1 MLHAK
6 KLVLLLGCLSL
17 LACQQP
23 VGNSAERV
31 APAPLVEQ
39 IDPQTEPVKAMR
51 AHQQQQ
57 TMALADVGQLRAEV
71 LQLTRDKSADNVQQC
86 LVIGL
91 GHKSCGGPSEYIAV
105 STKGH
110 DESVLLKKISAYNQ
124 AVEAEN
130 MRKGMMSDCSV
141 VMKPQVQLNNG
152 QCELVKELTQ

>member
-6 KLVLLLGCLSL
+6 KLVLLFGCLPL

-23 VGNSAERV
+23 SSVDRV

-39 IDPQTEPVKAMR
+39 IDPQTDPVKAVR

-57 TMALADVGQLRAEV
+57 SVALADVGQLRAEV
-71 LQLTRDKSADNVQQC
+71 LKLTRDKSADNVQQC
-86 LVIGL
+86 LVLGL
-91 GHKSCGGPSEYIAV
+91 GHKPCGGPAEYIAV
-105 STKGH
+105 STKGR
-110 DESVLLKKISAYNQ
+110 DEGALLKKISAYNQ